1 MTGLHHT
8 DTADD
13 STPHDARRRDLHRE
27 QLSAMMDGA
36 LPADEARFLLRR
48 MEHDDELAD
57 CWQRWQ
63 FFGDAMRGQA
73 GRALPTDFSR
83 RVGRAIAD
91 DIAAEQHAAAVAG
104 RGARSP
110 LLRWGGGAALAATVA
125 LAALIGGR
133 GLMPAADSTEVAET
147 RPVAGSAPVA
157 DSTAPSAPEAP
168 APSDMSTSAT
178 VLAVAAAS
186 TSRDR
191 TQRRLATQAS
201 RDAAS
206 TPATTI
212 EPSLVDNAAL
222 ASAPSAILSVD
233 DARPALADAS
243 AAFGPNT
250 DRTPKPWPRA
260 LLPEAAAGGM
270 RVDYGVSAATSN
282 PLRPFVVPTDE
293 ATTPELLRLSPAYPD
308 PARRERP
315 SPENAA
321 TATP

>member
-13 STPHDARRRDLHRE
+13 STPHHAHRRDLHRE
-27 QLSAMMDGA
+27 QLSAMMDSA

-91 DIAAEQHAAAVAG
+91 DIAAEQHAAAIAG
-104 RGARSP
+104 RGGRSP
-110 LLRWGGGAALAATVA
+110 FLRWGGGAALAATVA

-133 GLMPAADSTEVAET
+133 GLMPVEDTTAVAEA
-147 RPVAGSAPVA
+147 RPVAGTAPA
-157 DSTAPSAPEAP
+157 TDSTRPDAPETPVP
-168 APSDMSTSAT
+168 AAMSTSAT

-186 TSRDR
+186 TTRER
-191 TQRRLATQAS
+191 GQRRLAAQGSQGSAS
-201 RDAAS
+201 AAV
-206 TPATTI
+206 TI
-212 EPSLVDNAAL
+212 EPLLVDAATL

-233 DARPALADAS
+233 ESRPGLADVS
-243 AAFGPNT
+243 AAFGPST

-270 RVDYGVSAATSN
+270 RVDYGVSVATPN
-282 PLRPFVVPTDE
+282 PLRPFVAPADD
-293 ATTPELLRLSPAYPD
+293 AATPELIRLSPVYPER
-308 PARRERP
+308 ARREQA
-315 SPENAA
+315 SAETAA
-321 TATP
+321 TGTP